1 MFDPLIKHHHV
12 SLAYKLVVAGMV
24 LTNMNSILERLGLP
38 AKPIEQKDLVGVF
51 VWPWFPD
58 APVSQNQDVKPML
71 PSASF
76 ETTNFVF
83 NFREGKLFLI
93 VNKQTN
99 GQQMDRYREW
109 AKMPSLIGSNEAYQ
123 MATNWLARVYVDVP
137 LLNQKYNVSV
147 SQPHV
152 WMTPPAKWGEEGSN
166 LTAVPIYYVA
176 WNKGDYEAARVG
188 IFGPTK
194 QFTGLTIGD
203 RDKGFDA
210 SICSHVYLRVT
221 NEEELLAMTNVPMRM
236 EATNRVPIQV
246 ETNHIRGGRYPP
258 PKADA
263 SEPR

>member
-1 MFDPLIKHHHV
+1 MYDPLIMHHKV
-12 SLAYKLVVAGMV
+12 SLAYKLVVAGMT
-24 LTNMNSILERLGLP
+24 LSAMNSFLERLGVP
-38 AKPIEQKDLVGVF
+38 HQPIEQKDLVVSF
-51 VWPWFPD
+51 VWPWWPD
-58 APVSQNQDVKPML
+58 AQNQDEKPML
-71 PSASF
+71 PVANF
-76 ETTNFVF
+76 QTTNFMFV
-83 NFREGKLFLI
+83 FREGKLLSV
-93 VNKQTN
+93 VNMQTN
-99 GQQMDRYREW
+99 SEQVQYYDEW
-109 AKMPSLIGSNEAYQ
+109 AKLPSLIGSNEAYHI
-123 MATNWLARVYVDVP
+123 ATNWLSRLYVDVP

-147 SQPHV
+147 SQPGF
-152 WMTPPAKWGEEGSN
+152 WTTPPARWGEAGSGWTN
-166 LTAVPIYYVA
+166 LPLYFVT

-194 QFTGLTIGD
+194 QLTGLIIGD
-203 RDKGFDA
+203 RDKGFDP